1 MVAKHIYNQP
11 NEAAWLQPDA
21 CHHHILQEATTEAA
35 RRTNSGLL
43 DCQKKTTR
51 DTKLEVGL
59 RSNKLVSH
67 TQLDAPSWVFG
78 TPEAKN
84 H

>member
-1 MVAKHIYNQP
+1 MGFRDCGRKNNWTERSSSTYVAKHIYNQP

-43 DCQKKTTR
+43 DCQKKPPETR
-51 DTKLEVGL
+51 
-59 RSNKLVSH
+59 S
-67 TQLDAPSWVFG
+67 
-78 TPEAKN
+78 
-84 H
+84 